1 MNSSKVELL
10 LPSKY
15 RTGRKMS
22 DATINSEEGLRAE
35 ASSDDGALSSPE
47 HPSATSIVRP
57 GIGLGVPRDDM
68 YKNTG
73 ASIE

>member
-1 MNSSKVELL
+1 ML

-15 RTGRKMS
+15 RIERKMS
-22 DATINSEEGLRAE
+22 DATINFEEGLRAE
-35 ASSDDGALSSPE
+35 ASSDDGALSFPE

-68 YKNTG
+68 YKNAG